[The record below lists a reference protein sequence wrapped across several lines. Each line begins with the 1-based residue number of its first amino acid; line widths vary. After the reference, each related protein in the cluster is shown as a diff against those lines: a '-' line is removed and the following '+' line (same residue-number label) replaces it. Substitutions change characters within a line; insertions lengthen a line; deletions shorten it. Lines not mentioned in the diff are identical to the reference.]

1 MEQRAKWKRLTFQG
15 NLGGKKETEA
25 EDSWV
30 LKKEEGDESGK
41 VDGSRSSIQLGSST
55 KFSIGAE
62 PGKGST
68 KYA

>member
-1 MEQRAKWKRLTFQG
+1 MQG
-15 NLGGKKETEA
+15 NLGGEKETEA

-41 VDGSRSSIQLGSST
+41 VDGSRSSIQLGSSM
-55 KFSIGAE
+55 KFSTGAE
-62 PGKGST
+62 LGKGST